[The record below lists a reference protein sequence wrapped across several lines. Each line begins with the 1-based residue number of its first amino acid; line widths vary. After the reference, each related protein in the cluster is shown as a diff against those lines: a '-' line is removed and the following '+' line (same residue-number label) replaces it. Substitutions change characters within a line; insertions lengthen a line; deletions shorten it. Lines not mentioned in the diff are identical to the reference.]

1 MCIQGKGN
9 AKAVGC
15 ADTNVDNGKQK
26 LPKKV
31 LDKSPNLCY
40 NKYVPRG
47 TKNQIM
53 KEVVT
58 MANKKT
64 VVQMYEEIL
73 AIPTLT
79 AEQKAFIEKRIEI
92 TQKKNANRGNGNS
105 TPKQM
110 EKMAVDTAIENAV
123 LSAMAEGVTYTASD
137 LVKLIDRTDVPN
149 TQKLTPRLTALVTD
163 NKVVKTVEKG
173 RTHYALPA
181 VAE

>member
-1 MCIQGKGN
+1 VLLSAEEQQIPSRQWWNGN
-9 AKAVGC
+9 S
-15 ADTNVDNGKQK
+15 
-26 LPKKV
+26 LEKV

-40 NKYVPRG
+40 NKYVPKG

-92 TQKKNANRGNGNS
+92 TQKKNANRGNGEP
-105 TPKQM
+105 TPKQK
-110 EKMAVDTAIENAV
+110 EKMAVDTAIEDAV
-123 LSAMAEGVTYTASD
+123 LSVMAEGVSYTASD

-149 TQKLTPRLTALVTD
+149 TQKLTPRLTALVEA
-163 NKVVKTVEKG
+163 NKVVKSTVKG
-173 RTHYALPA
+173 RTHYSLPSA
-181 VAE
+181 DEGEGEDE